1 MACLVGLVGAIACVT
16 LILLP
21 IGIPLL
27 GLARRL
33 FGKSVRLFMPPAL
46 AHPTKEPKRQ
56 GRKARKASGKLGKE
70 ARRVLADKKPST
82 DVDVGKATKKGHRF
96 FKRQRIRITRR
107 PHRAAPPVT
116 NRHTHLDFRY
126 S

>member
-1 MACLVGLVGAIACVT
+1 MRFLRGLLGGLLWLLASLIGLVGVIACVT

-46 AHPTKEPKRQ
+46 AHPIKEPKRR
-56 GRKARKASGKLGKE
+56 GRKARSPESWEKKS
-70 ARRVLADKKPST
+70 RRVLAEKTPST
-82 DVDVGKATKKGHRF
+82 DVDLGKATKKGHKF
-96 FKRQRIRITRR
+96 LKRQRKLI
-107 PHRAAPPVT
+107 A
-116 NRHTHLDFRY
+116 
-126 S
+126 

>member
-1 MACLVGLVGAIACVT
+1 VRFLRGLLGGLLWLLASLIGLVGVIACAT

-46 AHPTKEPKRQ
+46 AHPIKEPKRR
-56 GRKARKASGKLGKE
+56 GRKARKASGELGKKS
-70 ARRVLADKKPST
+70 RRVLAEKTPSS
-82 DVDVGKATKKGHRF
+82 DVDLGKATKKGHKF
-96 FKRQRIRITRR
+96 LTRQRKRI
-107 PHRAAPPVT
+107 A
-116 NRHTHLDFRY
+116 
-126 S
+126 